1 MLVDWEL
8 TSSSGLR
15 LGQKVSSGFFVRIM
29 VVCLLTMTTFAA
41 GVGKYQV
48 ENEMKKKPLC
58 LAPSEMKTIQIELGG
73 GGKKVKLSSAK
84 MGNDISFHVL
94 ES

>member
-48 ENEMKKKPLC
+48 ENEMKKKASL
-58 LAPSEMKTIQIELGG
+58 LG
-73 GGKKVKLSSAK
+73 A
-84 MGNDISFHVL
+84 I
-94 ES
+94 

>member
-29 VVCLLTMTTFAA
+29 VECLLTFAA

-48 ENEMKKKPLC
+48 ENEMKKKASL
-58 LAPSEMKTIQIELGG
+58 LG
-73 GGKKVKLSSAK
+73 A
-84 MGNDISFHVL
+84 I
-94 ES
+94 